1 NTSNDCC
8 STRRRHMH
16 EVERALAE
24 IAAGHMVIV
33 LDDADREN
41 EGDLVA
47 AADAVTP
54 QIVAA
59 MATDGR
65 GLICAPITA
74 ETAARLELPPMVVAN
89 TESHGT
95 AFTVS
100 VDAAEGVT
108 TGISAADRAHSIG
121 LL

>member
-1 NTSNDCC
+1 
-8 STRRRHMH
+8 MH

-24 IAAGHMVIV
+24 IAAGHTVIV

-65 GLICAPITA
+65 GLICAPIAA
-74 ETAARLELPPMVVAN
+74 ETAARLELPPIVAAN

-100 VDAAEGVT
+100 VDAAEGF
-108 TGISAADRAHSIG
+108 GIGDRKSTRLNSSHVAIS
-121 LL
+121 